1 MIKYFEN
8 VSIKNYFLIIS
19 QTYTHTLSRNTFKLQ
34 AQIGTEILHA
44 VNMLPCYPHL
54 NCVPINTFQDT
65 SNWKDSAHA
74 NVVLED
80 RADMNTEEVG
90 LKSPEH
96 AAIGAVNGMKID
108 WKERTDQPSILC
120 FYAAPVGDSALEL
133 WGVSSETCSESKTEL
148 TVGYLSLLGLWQLK
162 FM

>member
-19 QTYTHTLSRNTFKLQ
+19 QTYTHTLSRNTFKPQ
-34 AQIGTEILHA
+34 AQIGTEILHT

-54 NCVPINTFQDT
+54 TGGPINTFQDT

-74 NVVLED
+74 NVVLEH

-108 WKERTDQPSILC
+108 FGKKGQIS
-120 FYAAPVGDSALEL
+120 PVYCAFMLPL
-133 WGVSSETCSESKTEL
+133 WETLHLNLGVSSGKCSEGKTEL